1 MKESGDPLD
10 TINSEKGNIEEQGI
24 NLSEYFLADSYVRWC
39 SKTNKNTKIGI
50 LKNGEN
56 KTLSRFINEEA
67 KVVRFSVSK
76 SAPHSQKRIK
86 VKKYRRK

>member
-1 MKESGDPLD
+1 MKDSGDPLD
-10 TINSEKGNIEEQGI
+10 TIDSEKENIEEQGV
-24 NLSEYFLADSYVRWC
+24 NFSEYFLADSYVRWC
-39 SKTNKNTKIGI
+39 STTNRNSKNGI

-56 KTLSRFINEEA
+56 KTLRGFINEEA

-86 VKKYRRK
+86 VKK